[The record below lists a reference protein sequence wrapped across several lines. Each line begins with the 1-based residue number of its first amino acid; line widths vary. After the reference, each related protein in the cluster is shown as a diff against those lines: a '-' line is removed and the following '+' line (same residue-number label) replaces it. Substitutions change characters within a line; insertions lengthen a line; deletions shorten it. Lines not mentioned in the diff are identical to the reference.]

1 MNIQPD
7 NRPAPLGFRLA
18 TPGSG
23 LLILLLAFVVCLAL
37 ASILIPLLMMVVK
50 RPEAG
55 MRIGTVVQDML
66 VFIIPAIIA
75 AMLSTRLPAKL
86 LAVDVKP
93 PFLTTAMA
101 VLTLIVSAP
110 ALNLIIHWNESI
122 HLPESMAGLEN
133 WFRQME
139 EAAAQ
144 ATDIMM
150 AGPSL
155 GSLIVSILI
164 VGVLA
169 GFSEE
174 LFFRGAL
181 QRLMMATT
189 LGPHLCIWL
198 TAFIFSA
205 FHFQFF
211 GFVPRFLLGAYFG
224 YLLWW
229 TRSLWVP
236 MIVHIVNNSIV
247 VLSEWHTVNEGG
259 TPGVFDNF
267 GADLSNTA
275 DIIAVAVS
283 VVLTVGGLIVIK
295 RLVAKDQHTAAV
307 SQSGTDQAAR

>member
-1 MNIQPD
+1 MNTQPD
-7 NRPAPLGFRLA
+7 NRPNTLGFKLA

-37 ASILIPLLMMVVK
+37 ASVLIPLLMMVVK

-66 VFIIPAIIA
+66 IFIIPAIIA
-75 AMLSTRLPAKL
+75 AMLSTRLPARL

-93 PFLTTAMA
+93 RFMTTAMA

-110 ALNLIIHWNESI
+110 ALNLIIHWNETV
-122 HLPESMAGLEN
+122 HLPASMAGAEA

-150 AGPSL
+150 AGPTV

-181 QRLMMATT
+181 QRLMMATSM
-189 LGPHLCIWL
+189 GPHICIWL

-247 VLSEWHTVNEGG
+247 VLGEWHTVNEGG
-259 TPGVFDNF
+259 TPGVFDGF
-267 GADLSNTA
+267 GSDMTSTA

-283 VVLTVGGLIVIK
+283 VVLTVTGLLVIR
-295 RLVAKDQHTAAV
+295 RLVAKDQHALAAGQRGGDETAL
-307 SQSGTDQAAR
+307 